1 MALASTS
8 SKGAL
13 ARITEP
19 SAIAM
24 DQLTGISLFLV
35 LVLVNLAVLAA
46 GRYAAAR
53 ALGITQARFPFGD
66 GPPESYDRASR
77 WARPAIVIA
86 GPVAN
91 YLCAATLLFLGA
103 LSMGDTAPP
112 GTTVQVIPGKPAA
125 IAGMR
130 DGDRILAINGAP
142 IDTWQAMSTT
152 VQAHPGEPVDVR
164 VARDGEELHVEVTP
178 SNEGRIGVT
187 PLTERLPISVPDAL
201 WRGLSGPPRVLYNLG
216 VGLIQILTGR
226 VEAEL
231 AGPMGISN
239 EVARA
244 SGRGRGDL
252 LFLLGALNTYFL
264 PLFVLI
270 SVVAIPRRRRSAAPA
285 SEHGSRP

>member
-35 LVLVNLAVLAA
+35 LVLANLAVLAA

-91 YLCAATLLFLGA
+91 YLCAATVMFLGA
-103 LSMGDTAPP
+103 LSTGDVAPP
-112 GTTVQVIPGKPAA
+112 GTTVEVVPDKPAA
-125 IAGMR
+125 IAGIR

-142 IDTWQAMSTT
+142 IVQWESISAM
-152 VQAHPGEPVDVR
+152 VQAHPGEPLDVL
-164 VARDGEELHVEVTP
+164 VARDGKELHIEVTP
-178 SNEGRIGVT
+178 SNEGRVGVT
-187 PLTERLPISVPDAL
+187 PATVHVPISVPDAL
-201 WRGLSGPPRVLYNLG
+201 WRGLSGPPRVLYG
-216 VGLIQILTGR
+216 IGSSLIYFLTGR
-226 VEAEL
+226 VEGEL
-231 AGPMGISN
+231 AGPVGIVK
-239 EVARA
+239 ETARA
-244 SGRGRGDL
+244 SKKGYL
-252 LFLLGALNTYFL
+252 LGLLGALNAYIL

-270 SVVAIPRRRRSAAPA
+270 SVVTIPRRRRSAAPA
-285 SEHGSRP
+285 SEHGPTP